1 MTATDSVQLS
11 AQHDVVME
19 NTVTHL
25 ANQDILNR
33 TAGIA
38 VTGADGVLLVEAG
51 HNIDLAGATLQALG
65 DNGAVILNAGNDV
78 NLTTQTLSA
87 KKDMTLNSD
96 NYLRTQRQTE
106 VGTSID
112 AKGGVSIKAG
122 QDINARAAYINSD
135 DGTVAMAA
143 GRDINLTTG
152 REIAVDD
159 FGLKHKESGLLS
171 SSTTTIRTH
180 DDHQTVL
187 GATIT
192 GKEVQMGAVQDVNMT
207 AAAVAGQNDVTVAAG
222 RNVTTTS
229 DMQYD
234 KATAYTKVKSSGV
247 LGAGLGIMIGTQKMQ
262 DNYEG
267 EFKTQIGTTIGS
279 SEGSVTMAAG
289 DTGHLTTTDIIGK
302 TGIDIAAQNIILD
315 GKQNEAHERQTH
327 EESLS
332 GLTISLSSPVITAA
346 EGVRSTIRTAQT
358 RDNKTL
364 QALEAY
370 EGGKTLNDQIHAMK
384 QDGIGPVGIHVGIG
398 SSSFKQE
405 YQNDTVIYAGGT
417 LASEGNITIAAGS
430 EDTAKGNIQAIG
442 ETIQGQNVTLAAS
455 HDIDLGAG
463 TNTQTIRNDYSS
475 KGASLGVTISGG
487 AITGVD
493 GSFHSI
499 KDKGTTAATTH
510 TGTTVSAED
519 TLSVQSGKDT
529 TITGSQI
536 SGHTVKADV
545 GGNLHITSLQDTNVY
560 EGDSSSISGGF
571 SKKEVAPNIIASGS
585 SLSAGTGA
593 MDSDYASVTQQAGIY
608 AGKGG
613 FTVHVEDNT
622 QLKGAVIASRAE
634 ANKNE
639 LDTGSLT
646 MENIENKAEY
656 SADSKGITLSSANA
670 NKNNPLGASASMGI
684 PMQGEAGSTTYAA
697 IADGIIK
704 VAGKETQEQIN
715 HDTEHALNQLGE
727 IFNRKD
733 VEERQELAGL
743 VSKEGF
749 TLIGDLAVSKQKELL
764 QKAMQADKEGNTT
777 LAKQYLQEASKWQEG
792 GEYKVLLHGVLGGVL
807 SFMTGNG
814 FTAGVTSAGL
824 NEALQKELG
833 GIGNSELHKLASALV
848 GQVVSHSGAGAAIAM
863 DATEYNWLTHS
874 DQMNLLKD
882 YNDFISLQHSAG
894 MDTAKNEYLKK
905 FAYYLALT
913 DYEMGY
919 SQLYGTSNHISE
931 AFYDAV
937 NAHDP
942 AAMDYNLGIQF
953 RELINNLVVQYYNTP
968 EELDEISALRN
979 SYYQSFMDGGRV
991 WKDLAA
997 GSMGSSYAS
1006 PMDFT
1011 NVSDDELLA
1020 KLPWG
1025 YQANGQKYVIL
1036 PDNSTMLTDRY
1047 MNEGDALVA
1056 AGNISY
1062 VNQEGITVVDDGYGN
1077 TYYTM
1082 TEPILKNYGD
1092 KLAHDGG
1099 QVVEGAD
1106 GNHYVVGADGK
1117 YYYTVYP
1124 VNVHDTEWH
1133 LKDSAIQETVNRGVQ
1148 RGSEELAKIA
1158 ANQSVTT
1165 TVQEVRQIGKYVNSK
1180 VGFGLTIGGFGG
1192 DLWENHW
1199 RYSDLNNE
1207 IKADL
1212 YDVGV
1217 IGVGIEGGALGY
1229 KYAGVLGGII
1239 GAAGS
1244 SAVADEIAEKQKQIL
1259 EEKEK
1264 KDEQMKKQQSNRR
1277 I

>member
-1 MTATDSVQLS
+1 
-11 AQHDVVME
+11 ME
-19 NTVTHL
+19 
-25 ANQDILNR
+25 Q
-33 TAGIA
+33 
-38 VTGADGVLLVEAG
+38 
-51 HNIDLAGATLQALG
+51 
-65 DNGAVILNAGNDV
+65 
-78 NLTTQTLSA
+78 
-87 KKDMTLNSD
+87 
-96 NYLRTQRQTE
+96 
-106 VGTSID
+106 
-112 AKGGVSIKAG
+112 GG
-122 QDINARAAYINSD
+122 
-135 DGTVAMAA
+135 
-143 GRDINLTTG
+143 
-152 REIAVDD
+152 
-159 FGLKHKESGLLS
+159 
-171 SSTTTIRTH
+171 
-180 DDHQTVL
+180 
-187 GATIT
+187 
-192 GKEVQMGAVQDVNMT
+192 
-207 AAAVAGQNDVTVAAG
+207 
-222 RNVTTTS
+222 
-229 DMQYD
+229 
-234 KATAYTKVKSSGV
+234 
-247 LGAGLGIMIGTQKMQ
+247 
-262 DNYEG
+262 
-267 EFKTQIGTTIGS
+267 IGS
-279 SEGSVTMAAG
+279 
-289 DTGHLTTTDIIGK
+289 
-302 TGIDIAAQNIILD
+302 
-315 GKQNEAHERQTH
+315 
-327 EESLS
+327 
-332 GLTISLSSPVITAA
+332 
-346 EGVRSTIRTAQT
+346 
-358 RDNKTL
+358 
-364 QALEAY
+364 
-370 EGGKTLNDQIHAMK
+370 
-384 QDGIGPVGIHVGIG
+384 VGIHVGIG

-405 YQNDTVIYAGGT
+405 YQNDTVTYAGGT

-430 EDTAKGNIQAIG
+430 EDAAKGNINAIG

-499 KDKGTTAATTH
+499 KDKGTTAVTTH

-560 EGDSSSISGGF
+560 EGDSSSIGGGF

-585 SLSAGTGA
+585 SLSAGTGD

-608 AGKGG
+608 AGEGG
-613 FTVHVEDNT
+613 FTIHVEDNT
-622 QLKGAVIASRAE
+622 QLKGAVIASQAE

-749 TLIGDLAVSKQKELL
+749 TLIGDLAVSKQKDLL
-764 QKAMQADKEGNTT
+764 TKAMQADKEGNTT

-792 GEYKVLLHGVLGGVL
+792 GEDKVLLHGVLGGVL
-807 SFMTGNG
+807 SSMTGNG
-814 FTAGVTSAGL
+814 FTAGVTSASL

-919 SQLYGTSNHISE
+919 SQLYGTSNQISE
-931 AFYDAV
+931 EFYDAV

-979 SYYQSFMDGGRV
+979 SYYQSFVDGGRV
-991 WKDLAA
+991 WKDLAV
-997 GSMGSSYAS
+997 GSMSSSYA
-1006 PMDFT
+1006 PPTDFT

-1062 VNQEGITVVDDGYGN
+1062 VNPEGVTVVDDGYGN

-1082 TEPILKNYGD
+1082 TDPILKNYGD
-1092 KLAHDGG
+1092 KLANDGG
-1099 QVVEGAD
+1099 QVIEGAD
-1106 GNHYVVGADGK
+1106 GNHYAVGADGK
-1117 YYYTVYP
+1117 YYYTIYP
-1124 VNVHDTEWH
+1124 VNVHDTDWH
-1133 LKDSAIQETVNRGVQ
+1133 LTKSA
-1148 RGSEELAKIA
+1148 SEEGVKNIVETSVEKLTKVAGDKSYSLSPEDRKIL
-1158 ANQSVTT
+1158 
-1165 TVQEVRQIGKYVNSK
+1165 SK
-1180 VGFGLTIGGFGG
+1180 TLGQRSGSLFDFIATG
-1192 DLWENHW
+1192 DNLWENH
-1199 RYSDLNNE
+1199 RRFADINNE
-1207 IKADL
+1207 LEADWMDL
-1212 YDVGV
+1212 TAWGK
-1217 IGVGIEGGALGY
+1217 GF
-1229 KYAGVLGGII
+1229 
-1239 GAAGS
+1239 AAGAIGNRAIGPVGGVA
-1244 SAVADEIAEKQKQIL
+1244 SAIVVTTIESQKSEIAKREMEAKEKMEEKQK
-1259 EEKEK
+1259 KE
-1264 KDEQMKKQQSNRR
+1264 
-1277 I
+1277 

>member
-1 MTATDSVQLS
+1 MD
-11 AQHDVVME
+11 

-25 ANQDILNR
+25 ANQDVLNR

-38 VTGADGVLLVEAG
+38 VTGDDGVLLVEAG

-112 AKGGVSIKAG
+112 AKGGVAVQAG

-187 GATIT
+187 GTTIT

-279 SEGSVTMAAG
+279 SEGSVTIAAG
-289 DTGHLTTTDIIGK
+289 DTAHLTTTDIIGK
-302 TGIDIAAQNIILD
+302 TGIDIAAQDIILD

-384 QDGIGPVGIHVGIG
+384 QGGIGSVGIHVGIG

-405 YQNDTVIYAGGT
+405 YQNDTVTYASGT

-430 EDTAKGNIQAIG
+430 EDAAKGNINAIG

-585 SLSAGTGA
+585 SISAGTGDI
-593 MDSDYASVTQQAGIY
+593 DSDYASVTQQAGIY
-608 AGKGG
+608 AGEGG

-622 QLKGAVIASRAE
+622 QLKGAVIASQAE

-670 NKNNPLGASASMGI
+670 NKNNPLGASASVGI

-749 TLIGDLAVSKQKELL
+749 TLIGDLAFSKRKDLLLKAAEAKNAGNAELVQQYLKE
-764 QKAMQADKEGNTT
+764 ADKWED
-777 LAKQYLQEASKWQEG
+777 G
-792 GEYKVLLHGVLGGVL
+792 GEYKVLLHSALGAVL
-807 SFMTGNG
+807 SSMSGG
-814 FTAGVTSAGL
+814 SIASGALGAGA

-833 GIGNSELHKLASALV
+833 NIDNPELHKLASALI
-848 GQVVSHSGAGAAIAM
+848 GGLAGNSSAKTGAAIAM
-863 DATEYNWLTHS
+863 SGTEYNFIPHE
-874 DQMNLLKD
+874 DQQYFLKD
-882 YNDFISLQHSAG
+882 I
-894 MDTAKNEYLKK
+894 
-905 FAYYLALT
+905 
-913 DYEMGY
+913 
-919 SQLYGTSNHISE
+919 E
-931 AFYDAV
+931 AFYKG
-937 NAHDP
+937 N
-942 AAMDYNLGIQF
+942 ITREQF
-953 RELINNLVVQYYNTP
+953 IDKLKYYVA
-968 EELDEISALRN
+968 LDLYYTHIGNSDNISGDLKDGGNWFIASQLDRN
-979 SYYQSFMDGGRV
+979 SLTDIFAGEGIGTTSGFSTALYEFAKMYGVAYEYSPEIAEIIDTKIAPFRGTYVPKSEYDIGGMVQSGVSQPTVV
-991 WKDLAA
+991 W
-997 GSMGSSYAS
+997 
-1006 PMDFT
+1006 
-1011 NVSDDELLA
+1011 E
-1020 KLPWG
+1020 G
-1025 YQANGQKYVIL
+1025 YQASDGLIYEKLSDGTIRK
-1036 PDNSTMLTDRY
+1036 TDRY
-1047 MNEGDALVA
+1047 MGSEKLKEGYPA
-1056 AGNISY
+1056 I
-1062 VNQEGITVVDDGYGN
+1062 
-1077 TYYTM
+1077 M
-1082 TEPILKNYGD
+1082 
-1092 KLAHDGG
+1092 
-1099 QVVEGAD
+1099 GAD
-1106 GNHYVVGADGK
+1106 GAWYADGFWIPNQDLTLSQDIASDVKKTFDEQGEVIATGLSGSAIGIGKIKATSSKENFIGKNGPQISSKTFYNKNGEHIDLENPHGRDGQIHYQDKKGNKWIYDINKNNFYDLDGNVAPPRVQKKLNDPEIKKAIEKAK
-1117 YYYTVYP
+1117 YY
-1124 VNVHDTEWH
+1124 
-1133 LKDSAIQETVNRGVQ
+1133 LGV
-1148 RGSEELAKIA
+1148 
-1158 ANQSVTT
+1158 
-1165 TVQEVRQIGKYVNSK
+1165 
-1180 VGFGLTIGGFGG
+1180 
-1192 DLWENHW
+1192 
-1199 RYSDLNNE
+1199 
-1207 IKADL
+1207 
-1212 YDVGV
+1212 
-1217 IGVGIEGGALGY
+1217 
-1229 KYAGVLGGII
+1229 
-1239 GAAGS
+1239 
-1244 SAVADEIAEKQKQIL
+1244 
-1259 EEKEK
+1259 
-1264 KDEQMKKQQSNRR
+1264 
-1277 I
+1277 

>member
-1 MTATDSVQLS
+1 
-11 AQHDVVME
+11 
-19 NTVTHL
+19 
-25 ANQDILNR
+25 
-33 TAGIA
+33 
-38 VTGADGVLLVEAG
+38 
-51 HNIDLAGATLQALG
+51 
-65 DNGAVILNAGNDV
+65 
-78 NLTTQTLSA
+78 
-87 KKDMTLNSD
+87 
-96 NYLRTQRQTE
+96 
-106 VGTSID
+106 
-112 AKGGVSIKAG
+112 
-122 QDINARAAYINSD
+122 
-135 DGTVAMAA
+135 
-143 GRDINLTTG
+143 
-152 REIAVDD
+152 
-159 FGLKHKESGLLS
+159 
-171 SSTTTIRTH
+171 
-180 DDHQTVL
+180 
-187 GATIT
+187 
-192 GKEVQMGAVQDVNMT
+192 
-207 AAAVAGQNDVTVAAG
+207 
-222 RNVTTTS
+222 
-229 DMQYD
+229 
-234 KATAYTKVKSSGV
+234 
-247 LGAGLGIMIGTQKMQ
+247 MIGTQKMQ

-279 SEGSVTMAAG
+279 SEGSVTIAAG
-289 DTGHLTTTDIIGK
+289 DTAHLTTTDIIGK
-302 TGIDIAAQNIILD
+302 TGIDIAAQDIILD

-327 EESLS
+327 EESMS

-384 QDGIGPVGIHVGIG
+384 KDGIGPVGIHVGIG

-405 YQNDTVIYAGGT
+405 YQNDTVTYAGGT

-430 EDTAKGNIQAIG
+430 EDTAKGNINAIG

-536 SGHTVKADV
+536 NGHTVKADV

-560 EGDSSSISGGF
+560 EGDSSSIGGGF

-585 SLSAGTGA
+585 SLSAGTGD

-608 AGKGG
+608 AGEGG
-613 FTVHVEDNT
+613 FTIHVEDNT
-622 QLKGAVIASRAE
+622 QLKGAVIASQAK

-684 PMQGEAGSTTYAA
+684 SMQGEAGSTTYAA

-749 TLIGDLAVSKQKELL
+749 TLIGDLAVSKQKDLL

-807 SFMTGNG
+807 SSMTGNG
-814 FTAGVTSAGL
+814 FSAGVTSAGL

-874 DQMNLLKD
+874 DQMSLLKD

-919 SQLYGTSNHISE
+919 SRLYGTSNQISE
-931 AFYDAV
+931 EFYDAV

-968 EELDEISALRN
+968 EELEEISALRN
-979 SYYQSFMDGGRV
+979 SYYQSFVDGGRV

-997 GSMGSSYAS
+997 GSMGSSYAP

-1025 YQANGQKYVIL
+1025 HQANGQKYVIL

-1062 VNQEGITVVDDGYGN
+1062 VNQEGVTVVDDRYGN

-1082 TEPILKNYGD
+1082 TDPILKNYGD
-1092 KLAHDGG
+1092 KLANDGG

-1106 GNHYVVGADGK
+1106 GNHYAVGADGK

-1124 VNVHDTEWH
+1124 VNVH
-1133 LKDSAIQETVNRGVQ
+1133 GVQ
-1148 RGSEELAKIA
+1148 WHIENSVAEEIATSAPAKASEKLTQITAEKSISTTAQQVSALSKTVGGKVNAGLQLGFLMDGIA
-1158 ANQSVTT
+1158 
-1165 TVQEVRQIGKYVNSK
+1165 
-1180 VGFGLTIGGFGG
+1180 
-1192 DLWENHW
+1192 ENHE
-1199 RYSDLNNE
+1199 RYTNWE
-1207 IKADL
+1207 YKYKADAM
-1212 YDVGV
+1212 DIIGAGIS
-1217 IGVGIEGGALGY
+1217 IGVGAGAS
-1229 KYAGVLGGII
+1229 AATTPII
-1239 GAAGS
+1239 GTGAGIAAS
-1244 SAVADEIAEKQKQIL
+1244 IEINSYIEREKVEMDRQDR
-1259 EEKEK
+1259 EENK
-1264 KDEQMKKQQSNRR
+1264 KRR
-1277 I
+1277 K